1 MATKNLRLDA
11 NAPGPWYIDSS
22 CLPCLRCL
30 EEAGP
35 DTPTPLLRLSDDE
48 SYVYFAVQPRSEA
61 ELAAAELALDVCPQE
76 AVGKDG

>member
-1 MATKNLRLDA
+1 MASRELRLAA
-11 NAPGPWYIDSS
+11 NVAGPWYVDSS

-48 SYVYFAVQPRSEA
+48 SYVYFTVQPQSEA
-61 ELAAAELALDVCPQE
+61 ELAAAQLALEVCPQE
-76 AVGKDG
+76 AIGKDD